1 MLSAAAFMLWMMGSG
16 IHIMNII
23 FTVYQI
29 MGPIKGVFAVNQG
42 EFLSHYFDTS
52 SSQVAVVNSLDCFAS
67 FQGVC

>member
-42 EFLSHYFDTS
+42 KFLSHYFDTS